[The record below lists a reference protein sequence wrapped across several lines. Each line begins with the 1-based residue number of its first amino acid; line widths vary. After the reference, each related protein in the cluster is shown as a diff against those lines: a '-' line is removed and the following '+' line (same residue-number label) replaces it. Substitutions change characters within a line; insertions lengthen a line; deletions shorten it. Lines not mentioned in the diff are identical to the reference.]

1 MIDNA
6 KRESISQGLKHLRRR
21 IRGLESPDF
30 DKSLIMSAVCS
41 SEKLTQNS
49 PLENYADHELNFIY
63 NMPLNHEYL
72 SVMELFYA
80 KFLKSEN
87 LEFRM
92 DFDTAFKKLSPLMAF
107 KSFNW
112 ILDWMTNDRRK
123 KLRQFSDLKDYNDSE
138 EIIGA
143 LEQFL
148 NNLKALKSKNLLK
161 AFFNQDE
168 EKTAKMLIYYI
179 KHHITDVKTMNMV
192 LRVIKDMKNIH
203 QYCSGEEFIKSHLD
217 RGVVMPELSS
227 DYLVTDQ
234 FEIKNP
240 THVQRHYER
249 FWTFLDAH
257 LDFGSSE
264 FVNEMTTD
272 VDFQKLALLYPW
284 YQTSTSLE
292 NLEDNVMKCGGNIYD
307 LQKKWIQTCLLET
320 PAVDPGAVTKK
331 TMDYLADKM
340 DLSKKALEFAWSMTE
355 QQGFV
360 AEYFGDLFGLV
371 FTVKGEVVIF
381 EKSTIFLQTKDHSWR
396 NVRSL
401 EEVRIGTYV
410 KLRAKIPNVAAKVW
424 VYYDTKTEEPLKQTS
439 KVTKGEITNF
449 SEKLICHG
457 KFVKTHH
464 STAI

>member
-1 MIDNA
+1 MM
-6 KRESISQGLKHLRRR
+6 L
-21 IRGLESPDF
+21 
-30 DKSLIMSAVCS
+30 SAT
-41 SEKLTQNS
+41 SEKQNANS

-192 LRVIKDMKNIH
+192 LRVIKDMKKIH
-203 QYCSGEEFIKSHLD
+203 QYCSGEEFIKSHMD
-217 RGVVMPELSS
+217 RGVTMPELTS
-227 DYLVTDQ
+227 DYLTTDQ
-234 FEIKNP
+234 FDIKNP

-249 FWTFLDAH
+249 FWTFLDQH
-257 LDFGSSE
+257 LDLQGSE
-264 FVNEMTTD
+264 FVNENITPD
-272 VDFQKLALLYPW
+272 HEFQKLALLYPW
-284 YQTSTSLE
+284 YKTSTSLE
-292 NLEDNVMKCGGNIYD
+292 NLEDAVLKSAGNVHDVY
-307 LQKKWIQTCLLET
+307 KKWIQTCLLET
-320 PAVDPGAVTKK
+320 IAVDPGAVAKK
-331 TMDYLADKM
+331 TMDYLADKL

-360 AEYFGDLFGLV
+360 AEYYGESFGLI

-439 KVTKGEITNF
+439 KVTKGEILTLDLLVNQ
-449 SEKLICHG
+449 LRDVYLLQ
-457 KFVKTHH
+457 VKSIIQHCSRT
-464 STAI
+464 TVD